1 MMSLLLGVAQLK
13 ILILYAI
20 TTTDLRVADP
30 PNLESFNF
38 QFQVSMDVLSQ

>member
-13 ILILYAI
+13 ILILYAMPSLPQI
-20 TTTDLRVADP
+20 WGLQ
-30 PNLESFNF
+30 NLESFNF